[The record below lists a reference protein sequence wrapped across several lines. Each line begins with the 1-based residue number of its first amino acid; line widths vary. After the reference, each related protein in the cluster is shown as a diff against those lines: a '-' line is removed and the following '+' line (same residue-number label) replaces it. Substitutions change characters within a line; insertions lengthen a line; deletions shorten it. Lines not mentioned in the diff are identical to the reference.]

1 MEANMSNQFT
11 SFDPRPVGREANE
24 AIIAAAGGGA
34 TLLGVEVTIPVLA
47 ARCGLGNMDHHGQ
60 GDTAQ
65 TPSATEQALASSL
78 VLPPDGT
85 TLVTVRADTDSVS
98 AMAVLANLADDRP
111 VDDELV
117 EAIGRFDRLGPA
129 TGRPRDEVVAIGR
142 IAQDFKRTLDE
153 RVAWVQA
160 VLAGEGDEEEIRS
173 LAAARDDFN
182 AARQASEVSLHADG
196 RIAAV
201 VSTHRF
207 ATQLGYE
214 AASVLVCFNPEMAVD
229 FRDPSKGTY
238 RKYTLCRYDSHV
250 PVDLTAAM
258 VELNELDSAVT
269 EGNRW
274 GGRGDIGGSTQGI
287 GSGLELEQVLEVVA
301 KHLG

>member
-1 MEANMSNQFT
+1 
-11 SFDPRPVGREANE
+11 
-24 AIIAAAGGGA
+24 
-34 TLLGVEVTIPVLA
+34 
-47 ARCGLGNMDHHGQ
+47 
-60 GDTAQ
+60 
-65 TPSATEQALASSL
+65 
-78 VLPPDGT
+78 
-85 TLVTVRADTDSVS
+85 
-98 AMAVLANLADDRP
+98 
-111 VDDELV
+111 
-117 EAIGRFDRLGPA
+117 
-129 TGRPRDEVVAIGR
+129 
-142 IAQDFKRTLDE
+142 
-153 RVAWVQA
+153 
-160 VLAGEGDEEEIRS
+160 
-173 LAAARDDFN
+173 
-182 AARQASEVSLHADG
+182 
-196 RIAAV
+196 V